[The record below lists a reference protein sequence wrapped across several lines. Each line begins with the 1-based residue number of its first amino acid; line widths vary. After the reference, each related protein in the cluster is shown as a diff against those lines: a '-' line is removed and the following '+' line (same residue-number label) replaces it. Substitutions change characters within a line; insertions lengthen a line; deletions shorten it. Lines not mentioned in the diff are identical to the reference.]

1 MKKYCLFF
9 LFFSTF
15 QTLAQHSSK
24 DSLLKVLSTQTGKEV
39 IATLLKI
46 GTDLL
51 LEQPEEALKY
61 GSVALEKAR
70 NIQFKIGE
78 IEARNLL
85 GNAFLQRS
93 QAGDIREAFKMYSQ
107 NIEILEKAT
116 LNSQEDQEKA
126 RALSGLAN
134 IYYQW
139 GEYKE
144 ATLLNLKSLKI
155 REKIK
160 DEYGIARCFNTSGVI
175 YDALGEYRKAIVEYT
190 KALNIYE
197 KLKKKREVAGVLDNL
212 ASSLKLQIEGSQEEN
227 PDYSQIIDYYNRS
240 LKISEEI
247 KDTRGVSRTLNNLGI
262 LAQSQKNYA
271 RAKKFYEKSVE
282 KALLAQ
288 EKQGLAST
296 YNNLARLHQEQNL
309 LDEALL
315 FYEKALEIAD
325 ETESK
330 YELYV
335 TLKER
340 SKVFALK
347 GLMTDAYT
355 DLQASNVLKQQLDE
369 AENLR
374 NINTLTSRYEIEK
387 FQKENERLQY
397 EATIQSQNNKI
408 FWGFGAFFLL
418 IAILTALFYFRQ
430 NQLNDAKNQQLQKMN
445 QQLTDRNREVLEQ
458 KIVIEEKTKQ
468 LQDNI
473 NYALTIQQT
482 MLPTQIFLEEIFG
495 EIFVFYQ
502 PKAILSGD
510 FYWTAHQQDYKILV
524 CGDCEGHGVS
534 GAMMTMMTMALL
546 NEIVLAHHIC
556 RPAKIL
562 SILNE
567 KIRIY
572 KSDRY
577 GNDGID
583 LGVILISEKN
593 TKEILFSGA
602 KLDLWLQQNG
612 SLSSIKSAR
621 YAVGIQDMAEAD
633 FRDEIIKIEEA
644 CILYLFSDGITDQF
658 GGENQKKLSTKGI
671 EKLLSDLI
679 GLSFEEQNRKLM
691 EGLANWQGQNE
702 QTDDMTLIA
711 LHLASKNKTSA

>member
-1 MKKYCLFF
+1 MKKYF
-9 LFFSTF
+9 LFLLLFLSF
-15 QTLAQHSSK
+15 QVLGQHSPK
-24 DSLLKVLSTQTGKEV
+24 DSLLKVLSTQTGKEA

-70 NIQFKIGE
+70 SIQFKMGE

-93 QAGDIREAFKMYSQ
+93 QAGDIREAFKVYTQ
-107 NIEILEKAT
+107 NIEILENAS
-116 LNSQEDQEKA
+116 LNPQEEQEKA
-126 RALSGLAN
+126 RTLSGLAN

-212 ASSLKLQIEGSQEEN
+212 ASSLKLQIEGTEEEN

-247 KDTRGVSRTLNNLGI
+247 HDTRGVSRTLNNLGI

-271 RAKKFYEKSVE
+271 RAKKFYEKSIE
-282 KALLAQ
+282 MALLAQ

-309 LDEALL
+309 LDDALF

-340 SKVFALK
+340 SKVFASK
-347 GLMTDAYT
+347 GLLADAYS
-355 DLQASNVLKQQLDE
+355 DLQASNLLKQQLDE
-369 AENLR
+369 TENLR

-397 EATIQSQNNKI
+397 EATIQSQNNQI
-408 FWGFGAFFLL
+408 FWGFGAFFLVIAL
-418 IAILTALFYFRQ
+418 ITALFYFRQ
-430 NQLNDAKNQQLQKMN
+430 NQLNDTKNKQLQKIN
-445 QQLTDRNREVLEQ
+445 KLLADKNKEVLEQ
-458 KIVIEEKTKQ
+458 KEVIEEKTKQ
-468 LQDNI
+468 LQDSI
-473 NYALTIQQT
+473 NYAQTIQQT
-482 MLPTQIFLEEIFG
+482 MLPTQTFLENVFG

-502 PKAILSGD
+502 PKATLSGD
-510 FYWTAHQQDYKILV
+510 FYWAAHQQDYKILV
-524 CGDCEGHGVS
+524 CGDCEGHSIS
-534 GAMMTMMTMALL
+534 GAMMTMMAMALL
-546 NEIVLAHHIC
+546 NEIVLAHQVW

-562 SILNE
+562 SIMNE
-567 KIRIY
+567 KIRKY
-572 KSDRY
+572 KSDKY

-583 LGVILISEKN
+583 LGIILISEKN

-602 KLDLWLQQNG
+602 KMDLWLRQNG
-612 SLSSIKSAR
+612 SLSSVKAAR
-621 YAVGIQDMAEAD
+621 YAVGIQEMTATD
-633 FRDEIIKIEEA
+633 FRDEIVKIEEES
-644 CILYLFSDGITDQF
+644 ILYLFSDGITDQF

-671 EKLLSDLI
+671 EKMLAQLEGHLFEVQNEKLVKELS
-679 GLSFEEQNRKLM
+679 R
-691 EGLANWQGQNE
+691 WQGQNE

-711 LHLASKNKTSA
+711 LHLTSKNKASA